1 MTSNLHGVPAFIWRK
16 SDGKKYPVSAVFYD
30 GDKHGYVITI
40 TISDCG
46 MPIKLFP
53 GEYRTHSIY
62 YWQTILEM
70 LEIRNLD

>member
-1 MTSNLHGVPAFIWRK
+1 MTQELHGVPAYIWRK
-16 SDGKKYPVSAVFYD
+16 SDNIKYAVCAVYYD
-30 GDKHGYVITI
+30 GDKKGYVITI
-40 TISDCG
+40 NDSG
-46 MPIKLFP
+46 LPLKLFP